1 MKTGKIGPDQ
11 FCQFTENQSIQFE
24 IFKNFKK
31 KIKKIKNRKN
41 QAISQKK

>member
-31 KIKKIKNRKN
+31 KLKKSKTEKTK
-41 QAISQKK
+41 Q